1 MGRLG
6 IIVCQVLE
14 KELMHL
20 LRQREDIERIYLE
33 RSVENMRF
41 ASLLDDPR
49 AKVVNDADFLPVRC
63 SGTEVLVDVL
73 PAALHTDVDELEYRC
88 NEQVDA
94 MKQNTSAILLFMGLC
109 GNALKNV
116 VVREDVPLVTI
127 EDDGLVVD
135 DCIVALLGRERYM
148 EELRR
153 TGSFFLSNGW
163 VTHWDRIVRKVER
176 DMESFNM
183 VLRLD
188 DYRRTRFIHTPE
200 VDDGDV
206 VAEAQRLSGDME
218 LEFSTMKGDLGL
230 LQQALEHGIASS
242 STRSNKVIMPKHK
255 NR

>member
-1 MGRLG
+1 
-6 IIVCQVLE
+6 
-14 KELMHL
+14 
-20 LRQREDIERIYLE
+20 
-33 RSVENMRF
+33 
-41 ASLLDDPR
+41 
-49 AKVVNDADFLPVRC
+49 
-63 SGTEVLVDVL
+63 
-73 PAALHTDVDELEYRC
+73 
-88 NEQVDA
+88 
-94 MKQNTSAILLFMGLC
+94 MGLC

-127 EDDGLVVD
+127 EDDGLVD

-206 VAEAQRLSGDME
+206 VAEAQRLSRIVEKSAGRDR
-218 LEFSTMKGDLGL
+218 GL
-230 LQQALEHGIASS
+230 AVTLSALEKSALCLVHCLAVAFWAFKSVWPANGDEIINARLFTCKAFSKFRTGVNQRCCRVSS
-242 STRSNKVIMPKHK
+242 CD
-255 NR
+255 